1 MADNKKE
8 KLFAQFPPVS
18 TEQWEEVINAD
29 LKGADYQK
37 KLVWK
42 TAEGFS
48 VRPYY
53 RAEDLRELKY
63 LASGCGEFPYVRGN
77 KCHNSWKIHET
88 IRVTA
93 VGEANSRALKALSA
107 GADSIGFMFETCPS
121 ANEAKALLEG
131 IVLEA
136 ASLVFSG
143 ELCPTAV
150 ENIMSAVE
158 ARKADPDEFRA
169 AFTFDPIIWHLSL
182 QGSLPGK
189 DDACF
194 AMIAGFVKKYEK
206 YRKVRFCS
214 IGGEYFHNS
223 GSTIVQELGF
233 TLAAGHE
240 YLVKL
245 MEAGLTATEAARTLR
260 FSMAVSSNYFMEI
273 AKFRAGRMLWA
284 NIVKAYSP
292 ECGCA
297 EKMKVH
303 AVTSMWNMT
312 VYDPYV
318 NMLRGTTEAMSASL
332 AGVRSLEV
340 LPFDAAYENP
350 TDFSARIARN
360 VQLLLKS
367 ESHFDNVTD
376 PAGGSYYIENLTQ
389 SIADEAW
396 KLFRQVEDKGGYIAA
411 FVEGFVT
418 GTIEESAQAKDKAVS
433 TRRTVLLG
441 TNQYPNFLEVA
452 DKVIT
457 NEAVEPAAVKTSGRT
472 LTPYRGAMPFEQMR
486 LEVDRSG
493 KSPRAFMLT
502 CGTLAM
508 ARARSQFAC
517 NFFACAGIRVEDN
530 TFFKSVEDGA
540 TAALKSGA
548 EIVVICAADD
558 DYAALAPKA
567 KELLGGKSIFVV
579 AGDPASRPEL
589 EAAGVT
595 NFINVKSNVLD
606 TLRWYVKEL
615 GI

>member
-1 MADNKKE
+1 MADIKKE
-8 KLFAQFPPVS
+8 KLFAQFPPVT

-53 RAEDLRELKY
+53 RAEDLEELKY

-77 KCHNSWKIHET
+77 KCHNRWKIHET
-88 IRVTA
+88 IRVAA
-93 VGEANSRALKALSA
+93 VGEANSRARRAIEA
-107 GADSIGFMFETCPS
+107 GADSIGFLLEICPS
-121 ANEAKALLEG
+121 VNQAKELFGG
-131 IVLEA
+131 IDLA
-136 ASLVFSG
+136 KTYLVFTG

-150 ENIMSAVE
+150 ENIMAAVE
-158 ARKADPDEFRA
+158 ARGVDPEEFRA
-169 AFTFDPIIWHLSL
+169 AFTFDPIMWHLSL
-182 QGSLPGK
+182 RGAFPG
-189 DDACF
+189 DDDKAAF
-194 AMIAGFVKKYEK
+194 EMIARLTKTYEK
-206 YRKVRFCS
+206 YRKVRFCNVS
-214 IGGEYFHNS
+214 GEWFHNS

-233 TLAAGHE
+233 TLATGHE
-240 YLVKL
+240 YLVRL
-245 MEAGLTATEAARTLR
+245 MEAGLTATQAARTIR

-284 NIVKAYSP
+284 NIVKAYDP
-292 ECGCA
+292 ECECA
-297 EKMKVH
+297 ERMKVH

-332 AGVRSLEV
+332 AGVYSLEV

-360 VQLLLKS
+360 VQLLLKN
-367 ESHFDNVTD
+367 ESHFDNVVD

-396 KLFRQVEDKGGYIAA
+396 KLFRQVEDKGGYTAA
-411 FVEGFVT
+411 FREGFVT
-418 GTIEESAQAKDKAVS
+418 ATVEESARAKDKAVA

-452 DKVIT
+452 DKAIT
-457 NEAVEPAAVKTSGRT
+457 AKAVEPAEVSKNV

-530 TFFKSVEDGA
+530 TFFKSVEEGA
-540 TAALKSGA
+540 EAALKSGA

-558 DYAALAPKA
+558 DYAVLAPKA
-567 KELLGGKSIFVV
+567 KELLGGKTIFVV

-589 EAAGVT
+589 EAAGIT
-595 NFINVKSNVLD
+595 NFINVRSNVLD
-606 TLRWYVKEL
+606 TLRGYVKEL